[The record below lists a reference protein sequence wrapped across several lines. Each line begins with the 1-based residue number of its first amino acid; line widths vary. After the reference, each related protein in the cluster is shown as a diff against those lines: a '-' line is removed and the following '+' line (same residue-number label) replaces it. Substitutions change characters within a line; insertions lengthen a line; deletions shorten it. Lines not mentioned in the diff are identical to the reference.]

1 MTEIQDLQTVRWET
15 PAAGVARIVL
25 NRPEARNA
33 QDKRLLYELNIALDA
48 AAHDD
53 AVKVVILAAEGPHF
67 SSGHDLRDESQMSE
81 FERVTTWGGFDAPG
95 MEGYFAQ
102 EQELYLGLCWRWRDL
117 PKPTI
122 AQVHGRVIAAGL
134 MLVWPCDLIVASED
148 AEFSDPVVA
157 LGANGV
163 EFFAHPF
170 ELGARKAKQM
180 LFTGAAISAQEAH
193 RLGMVNEVVA
203 REELEVATLELAERI
218 ARRPAFALRLAKL
231 TVNQSLDI
239 QGLRSSIEAAFGYH
253 QLAHAH
259 SVQQHGILIDPSGV
273 ETIRRGE

>member
-1 MTEIQDLQTVRWET
+1 MTTLQELQTVRWET

-25 NRPEARNA
+25 NRPETRNA
-33 QDKRLLYELNIALDA
+33 QSKRLLYELNQALDA

-53 AVKVVILAAEGPHF
+53 AVKVVILAADGPHF
-67 SSGHDLRDESQMSE
+67 SSGHDLRDETEMSE
-81 FERVTTWGGFDAPG
+81 FDRVTPWGGFDDPG
-95 MEGYFAQ
+95 FEGYFAQ

-163 EFFAHPF
+163 EYFAHPF

-180 LFTGAAISAQEAH
+180 LFTGAPISAAEAH
-193 RLGMVNEVVA
+193 ALGMVNEVVA

-218 ARRPAFALRLAKL
+218 ARRPSFALRLAKL

-253 QLAHAH
+253 HLGHAH
-259 SVQQHGILIDPSGV
+259 NVQQHGILVDPAGV

>member
-1 MTEIQDLQTVRWET
+1 MTRVLDLQTVRWER
-15 PAAGVARIVL
+15 PAEGVARLVL
-25 NRPEARNA
+25 NRPQARNA
-33 QDKRLLYELNIALDA
+33 QDKRLLYELNEALEA

-67 SSGHDLRDESQMSE
+67 SSGHDLRDTSQMSE
-81 FERVTTWGGFDAPG
+81 FARVSTWGGFDVETV
-95 MEGYFAQ
+95 EGYFAQ
-102 EQELYLGLCWRWRDL
+102 EQELYMSLCWRWRDL

-122 AQVHGRVIAAGL
+122 AEVHGRVIAAGL
-134 MLVWPCDLIVASED
+134 MLVWPCDLIVASDD

-163 EFFAHPF
+163 EYFAHPF

-180 LFTGAAISAQEAH
+180 LFTGAAVSAQEAH
-193 RLGMVNEVVA
+193 GLGMVNEVVA
-203 REELEVATLELAERI
+203 RDELERFTLALAERI
-218 ARRPAFALRLAKL
+218 ARRPSFALRLAKL

-239 QGLRSSIEAAFGYH
+239 QGLRSSVEAAFGYH
-253 QLAHAH
+253 HLGHAH
-259 SVQQHGILIDPSGV
+259 NVREHGLLVDPAGV